1 MCLRLEKDNYETS
14 HKLVEIPKWSSVLW
28 HAAEDKCSF
37 FYFLCSFYVPVL
49 LPLSVKPIL
58 NKKIQLTSDPLVCSL
73 EVTQYSSIKIGRQ
86 RLWQPVKASPVLVP
100 GCYCG
105 IILNSPPEGK
115 ALTLPSF
122 HLFSKVLK
130 MNSSFYD
137 DYFLF
142 KKTVSIRYFFKK

>member
-1 MCLRLEKDNYETS
+1 MYLRFEKDYYETS

-49 LPLSVKPIL
+49 LPFSVKPIL

-86 RLWQPVKASPVLVP
+86 RLWQPS
-100 GCYCG
+100 
-105 IILNSPPEGK
+105 EGEPRVGPR
-115 ALTLPSF
+115 LLLWNHSE
-122 HLFSKVLK
+122 
-130 MNSSFYD
+130 
-137 DYFLF
+137 
-142 KKTVSIRYFFKK
+142 